1 MTKKVDPKTDPC
13 YYCTAET
20 GRNAHCHATCER
32 YAEAQILKAAE
43 KKKKRDFEREN
54 SFFMSEAQKNIT
66 IRNQRK
72 YNKQGGRRK

>member
-32 YAEAQILKAAE
+32 WAEAQILKEIE
-43 KKKKRDFEREN
+43 KKKKRDFDREHAY
-54 SFFMSEAQKNIT
+54 FMSEAQKNTT
-66 IRNQRK
+66 IKNQRK
-72 YNKQGGRRK
+72 YNKHGERRK